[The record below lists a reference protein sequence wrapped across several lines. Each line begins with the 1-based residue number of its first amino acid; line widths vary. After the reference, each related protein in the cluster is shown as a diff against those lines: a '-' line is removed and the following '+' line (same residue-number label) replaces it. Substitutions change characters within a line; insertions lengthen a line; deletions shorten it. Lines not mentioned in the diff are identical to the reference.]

1 MDTLRGNI
9 TDLSS
14 SESDAVD
21 YDRGDDE
28 LARELPPLAIGTDE
42 RRMQVR
48 AYNFWASL
56 LSDHNFPSIEDL
68 DPENLPDFGPNSV
81 LLDFSMGIEDPS
93 VVFMGSKLAAEC
105 GTDGPI
111 SKLSDVPSRSLLS
124 RITDHHMQIIANQAP
139 IGFEAEFVNQR
150 GVAIMYRGILLP
162 FSSDNDT
169 IDFIFGVI
177 NWKELADQQTTDE
190 LLLEIEQALETAPEP
205 HRNIGP
211 LTEWADGP
219 ADTVGTLDL
228 TGELELAEDEAIWPE
243 PAFGANSLEAN
254 GSFNADA
261 GDDAQSA
268 STQFDLET
276 MELSDWLASAREYA
290 LAAQGT
296 EDRSRCALYA
306 AIGRA
311 YDFSLAA
318 AAQPAQFAEL
328 VAQAGLTVQD
338 RAPKTPLVKLVFG
351 ATYDKTRLTEYA
363 AVIGHG
369 HRLGL
374 GGGTMA
380 EFLMAAPGGLKGLV
394 AAERRLRRE
403 EEGTNA
409 APRQNPRERLARK
422 LRKLEHS
429 PLVDVA
435 SEGSEFTLLVARRLA
450 DGQVVLLGEV
460 ADDGPLFERAAR
472 RLIG

>member
-1 MDTLRGNI
+1 MASKTPQLF
-9 TDLSS
+9 SS
-14 SESDAVD
+14 
-21 YDRGDDE
+21 
-28 LARELPPLAIGTDE
+28 
-42 RRMQVR
+42 
-48 AYNFWASL
+48 
-56 LSDHNFPSIEDL
+56 
-68 DPENLPDFGPNSV
+68 
-81 LLDFSMGIEDPS
+81 
-93 VVFMGSKLAAEC
+93 VFLGSKLAAEC

-111 SKLSDVPSRSLLS
+111 NKLSDVPSRSLLS

-139 IGFEAEFVNQR
+139 IGVEAEFVNQR

-162 FSSDNDT
+162 FSSDGES

-190 LLLEIEQALETAPEP
+190 LLLEIEQALETAPES

-219 ADTVGTLDL
+219 ADTSGILDL
-228 TGELELAEDEAIWPE
+228 IGELELTEGDAIWPE
-243 PAFGANSLEAN
+243 PVFAADSPEDI
-254 GSFNADA
+254 GSFVGES
-261 GDDAQSA
+261 GDDAQFA
-268 STQFDLET
+268 PTEFDFET
-276 MELSDWLASAREYA
+276 MELSDWLASARVYA

-296 EDRSRCALYA
+296 EDRSRNALYA

-318 AAQPAQFAEL
+318 SAQPAQFAEL
-328 VAQAGLTVQD
+328 VAHAGLTVQE

-374 GGGTMA
+374 GRGTMA

-394 AAERRLRRE
+394 AAERKLRRE
-403 EEGTNA
+403 EEGMSA

-460 ADDGPLFERAAR
+460 TDDALLLERAAR